1 MSIEEAVIKY
11 SDMLYKICIV
21 MLCNEQDTQDVI
33 QDTFCKY
40 LERKNPFANEE
51 HEKAWLITVA
61 TNNCRNILNFRV
73 RHPKVPIEKLAET
86 LVAPGEELLSW
97 LDSDINGYCVTNLYL
112 LEDGRLCATVG
123 DWRNEDR
130 AIVVLTRTKAEEA
143 PQRENLMLATVDG
156 ESDLAAMA
164 VKFNRGSSRH
174 QCAETGF
181 SGLF

>member
-86 LVAPGEELLSW
+86 LVAPE
-97 LDSDINGYCVTNLYL
+97 
-112 LEDGRLCATVG
+112 
-123 DWRNEDR
+123 
-130 AIVVLTRTKAEEA
+130 
-143 PQRENLMLATVDG
+143 QRENLTELLNLPVRLRTVVYLYYVEGYQVKEIADILKIK
-156 ESDLAAMA
+156 ESA
-164 VKFNRGSSRH
+164 VKKRMQRGRE
-174 QCAETGF
+174 QLRLLWEE
-181 SGLF
+181 